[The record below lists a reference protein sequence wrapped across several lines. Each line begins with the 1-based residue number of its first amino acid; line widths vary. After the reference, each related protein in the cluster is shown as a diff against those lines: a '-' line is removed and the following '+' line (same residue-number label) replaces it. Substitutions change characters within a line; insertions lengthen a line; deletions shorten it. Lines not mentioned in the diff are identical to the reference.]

1 MVING
6 VRNIQVVAKMKD
18 VNEYDIKVISKD
30 IVYGFKEAQENLHGR
45 DGLLTRLEKVFI
57 RTDSDYVSVYDMV
70 MDSILNRKSLYY
82 TFDYILINALKNSTN
97 VNFLKCVLDLQ
108 FIWRRKDNEKRFTRK
123 NRYCI

>member
-1 MVING
+1 M
-6 VRNIQVVAKMKD
+6 
-18 VNEYDIKVISKD
+18 
-30 IVYGFKEAQENLHGR
+30 
-45 DGLLTRLEKVFI
+45 LTRLEKVFI

-108 FIWRRKDNEKRFTRK
+108 FIFGGGKTMKKDLQEKTDIAFKHGIGVKQSITDSKIADKDNAMRGFVLQIRK
-123 NRYCI
+123 QFNNRSG